1 MGRRNCIRMRL
12 CFYVTFAY
20 EKTEDLQTGTFS
32 SSEFYENKKTPS
44 CIRFIN
50 AYRHTSNI
58 QHIGTCASEV
68 TTLWRFTNMLI
79 IFILIIIMY
88 TTQIGHF
95 WGGAWPH
102 LSKAVRTTEMKLKQN
117 SFKTVSELFWNCL
130 FHFDFNCADS
140 LSGEVGHVSS
150 SSHDFADI
158 DMTSLADCSV
168 NYVVVGLVQRVSK
181 NVTNLILKTLTKLN
195 RFQ

>member
-1 MGRRNCIRMRL
+1 MGRRNCMRMRL

-79 IFILIIIMY
+79 LLLLIIIMY

-117 SFKTVSELFWNCL
+117 STVLKLSVSLWFQMCGQFKWRGGTRVPIFSWLRRHWHDQFSRLFSQLCCCRSCTTCL
-130 FHFDFNCADS
+130 
-140 LSGEVGHVSS
+140 
-150 SSHDFADI
+150 
-158 DMTSLADCSV
+158 
-168 NYVVVGLVQRVSK
+168 K